1 MARGSASRARQSFHP
16 PNDPATYRDLLFFEE
31 RLKTNAASLQRR
43 KSRYQCKHR
52 SSRRIP
58 ELTTQAVFLLH
69 LVLVIAFLLSEVLLQ
84 TSFLDVPYT
93 YLLRRILPDVY
104 GSVISVKPH
113 PYFASGLLFVA
124 ITTLLLF
131 FASGM
136 YSEKIAYANR
146 YGALLSLPIR
156 KHP

>member
-1 MARGSASRARQSFHP
+1 MF
-16 PNDPATYRDLLFFEE
+16 LF
-31 RLKTNAASLQRR
+31 
-43 KSRYQCKHR
+43 
-52 SSRRIP
+52 
-58 ELTTQAVFLLH
+58 H

-104 GSVISVKPH
+104 GPVMGVKPH

-124 ITTLLLF
+124 ITTLLLV

-146 YGALLSLPIR
+146 YEPSFLHPVPSEHPDHEPFSKICPSRKQSVAVLEHVPQRPQAPPTVQVFPEPIR
-156 KHP
+156 PLLPTAT